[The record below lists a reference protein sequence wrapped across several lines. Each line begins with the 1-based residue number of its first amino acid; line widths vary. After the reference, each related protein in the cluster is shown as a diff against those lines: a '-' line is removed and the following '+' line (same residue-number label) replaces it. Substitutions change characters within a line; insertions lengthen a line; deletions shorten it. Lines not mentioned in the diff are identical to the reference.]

1 MYHSSKGV
9 CVCAFCTRVERTHLA
24 AHAIG
29 IESINSTGRGWLRHP
44 LLCKLILSIPS
55 LAQPYWVIGSSRTNA
70 ARCVL
75 SIFPSKP
82 LQVEVNTI
90 ASRCKFH
97 TSLRVNRGHGE
108 ASCEDRQTDYLSV
121 CLSSYLGCVQRRCT
135 RKLSGNLHVQ
145 CLCPRRVTLVGA
157 LSAYTMLQSDPPIV
171 LWEWSRRRQSLPPH
185 SKR

>member
-1 MYHSSKGV
+1 MVIYILERGNICITLPMV
-9 CVCAFCTRVERTHLA
+9 GGCAFCTRLERTHLA

-44 LLCKLILSIPS
+44 LLCKLILSIPR

-90 ASRCKFH
+90 ASHCKFH

-145 CLCPRRVTLVGA
+145 RLCP
-157 LSAYTMLQSDPPIV
+157 
-171 LWEWSRRRQSLPPH
+171 
-185 SKR
+185 